1 MPNANGCPVRKALRD
16 QTVCNETVEAATM
29 MNYQTKVLRVVAALI
44 RWGLFAEAASADS
57 GVAYYLFSPL
67 GEMKEVIVAAV
78 IAWLAYPF
86 LAEPS

>member
-1 MPNANGCPVRKALRD
+1 
-16 QTVCNETVEAATM
+16 M

-44 RWGLFAEAASADS
+44 LWGLFAEAASADS

-78 IAWLAYPF
+78 IAWLAIPF